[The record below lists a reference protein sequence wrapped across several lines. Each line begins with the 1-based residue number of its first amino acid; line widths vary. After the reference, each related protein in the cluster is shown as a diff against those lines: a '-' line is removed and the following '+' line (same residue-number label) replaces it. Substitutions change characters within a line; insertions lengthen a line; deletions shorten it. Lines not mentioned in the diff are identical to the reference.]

1 MMFQRKRQDP
11 QRPQR
16 PQNGIIT
23 RFKVMFRRL
32 LDSYRAHRQAR
43 HARHSAR
50 QAEAEGGTELSDLR
64 RRRGSRSVHGTQQGV
79 VAENQGSETN
89 PEDTDVDGTHGQDRR
104 GTTDQGSETNP
115 EDTDV
120 DGTHGQDRRGTADN
134 NSLAEPPPAARS
146 FI

>member
-1 MMFQRKRQDP
+1 MGLLVFLGAIGFIIFQRFQSKRQDP

-23 RFKVMFRRL
+23 YFKAMFRRP
-32 LDSYRAHRQAR
+32 LDSYRARRQAR
-43 HARHSAR
+43 ARLSPR
-50 QAEAEGGTELSDLR
+50 RAEAEGGTELSDLR
-64 RRRGSRSVHGTQQGV
+64 RRRGSRSVPGTQKGV

-89 PEDTDVDGTHGQDRR
+89 PEDTDVDGTHGQ
-104 GTTDQGSETNP
+104 N
-115 EDTDV
+115 
-120 DGTHGQDRRGTADN
+120 RRGTADN